1 MFRTAVSFRWDEGF
15 HEDSSHQ
22 THSSS
27 QKQNSTLTEMTAF
40 ILIVLLSFGTSILV
54 YRQTRQNF
62 SVIFLAIFLILF
74 SSTERRVQ
82 KANEKFFQ
90 VQSVLQY
97 E

>member
-1 MFRTAVSFRWDEGF
+1 MFRTAESFRRDDGF

-62 SVIFLAIFLILF
+62 SVIFLVIFLMLF
-74 SSTERRVQ
+74 SSTEKRIQ
-82 KANEKFFQ
+82 KNQAVFTHM
-90 VQSVLQY
+90 QSALQF

>member
-1 MFRTAVSFRWDEGF
+1 
-15 HEDSSHQ
+15 
-22 THSSS
+22 
-27 QKQNSTLTEMTAF
+27 MTAF